1 LKKTDDSTT
10 KSCRRRCGGL
20 VDQERAISDPISRK
34 LQLSAKV
41 QYGAVEEVKMFE
53 EDGAPGGCD
62 EDGRL
67 LAREKVKAQI
77 STDRDNSV
85 I

>member
-20 VDQERAISDPISRK
+20 VGQERAISDPISRK

-41 QYGAVEEVKMFE
+41 RYGAVEEVKRFE
-53 EDGAPGGCD
+53 EDGAPGVCD

-67 LAREKVKAQI
+67 AREKAKAQI
-77 STDRDNSV
+77 STGRDNSV